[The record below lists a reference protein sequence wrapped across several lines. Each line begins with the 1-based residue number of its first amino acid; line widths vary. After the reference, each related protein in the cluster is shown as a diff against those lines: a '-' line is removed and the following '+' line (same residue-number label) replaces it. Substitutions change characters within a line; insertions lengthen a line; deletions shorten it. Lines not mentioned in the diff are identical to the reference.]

1 MSTIQQPKPDIETVV
16 SYTVQIKD
24 DIWSD
29 VWTTDDLYLAKDYIS
44 MYSEI
49 TGKQYQI
56 VKTTKEVLQ

>member
-1 MSTIQQPKPDIETVV
+1 MGVYVMQRQDIETVV

-56 VKTTKEVLQ
+56 VKTTKEILQ

>member
-1 MSTIQQPKPDIETVV
+1 MGVYVMQRQDIETVV

-29 VWTTDDLYLAKDYIS
+29 VWTTDDLYLAKDYIE

-56 VKTTKEVLQ
+56 VKTTKEVL

>member
-1 MSTIQQPKPDIETVV
+1 MGVYVMQRQDIETVV

-56 VKTTKEVLQ
+56 VKTTKEVFQ